1 MAEEVLQRLQKVLAQ
16 RGLGSRRE
24 IERWIEAGKVLV
36 NGEPALLG
44 TKVSASDQISID
56 GHKVQSAVNRQRVIL
71 YNKPIGEVCT
81 RSDPEGRITVFEHL
95 PELFGQRWINVGR
108 LDINSAGLILF
119 TTDGDLAN
127 KLMHPKANIEREYA
141 VRVLGRV
148 TDNILQTLTEGV
160 TLDDGTFA
168 KFISANFVGG
178 KGANLWYHVTLNRGL
193 NREVRRIWESQGLQV
208 SRLIRIRYGDFK
220 LPKDLAEGRY
230 IDLDYDHVRDSMQ

>member
-1 MAEEVLQRLQKVLAQ
+1 MSEEVPQRLQKVLAQ

-36 NGEPALLG
+36 NGEPAVLG
-44 TKVSASDQISID
+44 TKVSASDKISID
-56 GHKVQSAVNRQRVIL
+56 GHNVQSAAMRQRVIL

-81 RSDPEGRITVFEHL
+81 RSDPEGRITVFERL
-95 PELFGQRWINVGR
+95 PELVGQRWINIGR

-141 VRVLGRV
+141 VRILGPV
-148 TDNILQTLTEGV
+148 TEKILRNVTTGV

-168 KFISANFVGG
+168 KFESANFVGG
-178 KGANLWYHVTLNRGL
+178 KGANLWYDVTLKRGL

-208 SRLIRIRYGDFK
+208 SRLIRIRYGNIK

-230 IDLDYDHVRDSMQ
+230 IELNYESVKAYT